1 MLHLAC
7 VYTGEIV
14 FLSCLADSCDL
25 RANPVT
31 CLHVALP
38 GSTFLEYIVALIHLI
53 TVDAGL
59 QLSCCRANAGLLL
72 NGCGISPRAACK
84 LLLSCCQTAS
94 RLLLGTCCRAGG
106 RLLLKLRGFQ
116 SYFLASFGPR
126 FGLVFGLVR
135 NPLQKYPKHTKTY
148 MNHAFT
154 LCFEPKDDI
163 SLMYLLYFEH

>member
-7 VYTGEIV
+7 VYTGELV
-14 FLSCLADSCDL
+14 FLSCLAHSCDL

-38 GSTFLEYIVALIHLI
+38 GGCLSRVVALIHLI

-59 QLSCCRANAGLLL
+59 QLGCCRANAGLLL

-84 LLLSCCQTAS
+84 LLLSCCQTVS

-106 RLLLKLRGFQ
+106 KLLLKLRGLQ

-126 FGLVFGLVR
+126 FGLVFGLS
-135 NPLQKYPKHTKTY
+135 
-148 MNHAFT
+148 
-154 LCFEPKDDI
+154 EPVAEVL
-163 SLMYLLYFEH
+163 S